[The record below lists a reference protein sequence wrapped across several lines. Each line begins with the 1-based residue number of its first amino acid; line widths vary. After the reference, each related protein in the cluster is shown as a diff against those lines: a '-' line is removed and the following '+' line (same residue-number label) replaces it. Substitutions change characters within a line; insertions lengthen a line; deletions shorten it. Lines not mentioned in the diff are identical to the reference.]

1 MKEFKKNPLEGSKKA
16 RNLELQDSRWPSS
29 AGWEKRRSVMKRQPT
44 SQEKRN
50 RTKEKVVAEI
60 HFNYNKKTGAI
71 DDVKF
76 KSLH

>member
-1 MKEFKKNPLEGSKKA
+1 MSELVRKA
-16 RNLELQDSRWPSS
+16 
-29 AGWEKRRSVMKRQPT
+29 
-44 SQEKRN
+44 
-50 RTKEKVVAEI
+50 VAEI